1 MSITVLDSSNLDA
14 ILEDAGVEVQKAP
27 EPEAK
32 PVVAEA
38 KTEPTPNED
47 QEDENGLTE
56 AQRKELTE
64 KMQKAIGKKHR
75 MLKEAEE
82 FAAAQYSERKLAEQ
96 RAADL
101 ERRLAEMQK
110 GEQPAKAQDFA
121 PEKPQRQNFATE
133 TEYLDAMIN
142 YGVEQRLAKE
152 RKDRAR
158 EDAERRQ
165 QEILEAAKGRLTRAA
180 ELVPDYMDVVGS
192 VDIEVPNAVAGY
204 MQKSEMLA
212 ELGYYLAKNPDV
224 LLSLGK
230 LAPDEQLVKIGKI
243 ESTLK
248 PFGSKE
254 PTTPQASSVNNGQP
268 QAAPSIETGIPQSKA
283 RNSAPVITPLNGSSA
298 SHEKDPKEFN
308 VREEISEFA
317 KRTGTNLGLR
327 KRH

>member
-1 MSITVLDSSNLDA
+1 MTLTVLDSSNLDA
-14 ILEDAGVEVQKAP
+14 ILEDAGVEVQKGPAP
-27 EPEAK
+27 EPKTVVADAK
-32 PVVAEA
+32 P
-38 KTEPTPNED
+38 EPAPNEE

-56 AQRKELTE
+56 AQRKELTD

-96 RAADL
+96 RAAEL
-101 ERRLAEMQK
+101 ERRLADTQK
-110 GEQPAKAQDFA
+110 MPSKKVEESAQD
-121 PEKPQRQNFATE
+121 KPQRQNFATE
-133 TEYLDAMIN
+133 AEYLDAMIG

-152 RKDRAR
+152 REDRAR

-165 QEILEAAKGRLTRAA
+165 KEILETAKGRLTKAA
-180 ELVPDYMDVVGS
+180 ELVPDYMDVVS
-192 VDIEVPNAVAGY
+192 AVDVEVPTAVAGY

-212 ELGYYLAKNPDV
+212 ELGYYFAKNPDI

-248 PFGSKE
+248 PFGSNE
-254 PTTPQASSVNNGQP
+254 PTTPQASSNSHGQH
-268 QAAPSIETGIPQSKA
+268 QAAPSIETGNNPSKA
-283 RNSAPVITPLNGSSA
+283 RNSAPVITPLNGSGA